1 MNGAHW
7 SDKTARHRPISK
19 PTSTEHSLTSKVL
32 GWATLLVLFVGIPL
46 GSLIL
51 YLGVRP
57 EAPNL
62 REMQPSQHMGV
73 SLSLPGNWVV
83 EDGESQIWDEI
94 HGVTTVRISNLSILE
109 VATVPA
115 AIGRVGLEHSVNDYL
130 DFMWECME
138 TGRSREALKHHADGW
153 AIASIDAI
161 ELDGTRY
168 RIEARAG
175 HLPDGRIVMLRTH
188 CPVDRFDLNSA
199 AVDAIA
205 ETITIRD

>member
-1 MNGAHW
+1 MEHTG
-7 SDKTARHRPISK
+7 
-19 PTSTEHSLTSKVL
+19 PTGPPATVRFRSQRVPNIHSRRRCS
-32 GWATLLVLFVGIPL
+32 GGPHSWFCSSGFRSAA
-46 GSLIL
+46 IL

-83 EDGESQIWDEI
+83 EDGESQIWDEF

-115 AIGRVGLEHSVNDYL
+115 AIGQVGLEHSVNDYL

-138 TGRSREALKHHADGW
+138 TGRSREALKHNADGW
-153 AIASIDAI
+153 AIHRS
-161 ELDGTRY
+161 T
-168 RIEARAG
+168 
-175 HLPDGRIVMLRTH
+175 P
-188 CPVDRFDLNSA
+188 
-199 AVDAIA
+199 
-205 ETITIRD
+205 